1 MIIQLAFFQIGCHHF
16 YLYGVTHPEFAEKV
30 GLPFGATRG
39 GKESLY
45 PEYQLKIQ
53 EMMKQ
58 EAVRKAAESAKN
70 DAADKKPVK
79 K

>member
-1 MIIQLAFFQIGCHHF
+1 VPF
-16 YLYGVTHPEFAEKV
+16 YPLGVTHPEFAKKV
-30 GLPFGATRG
+30 GLPFPATRG

-58 EAVRKAAESAKN
+58 EAVRKAAEDAKK
-70 DAADKKPVK
+70 DAPDKKPAK